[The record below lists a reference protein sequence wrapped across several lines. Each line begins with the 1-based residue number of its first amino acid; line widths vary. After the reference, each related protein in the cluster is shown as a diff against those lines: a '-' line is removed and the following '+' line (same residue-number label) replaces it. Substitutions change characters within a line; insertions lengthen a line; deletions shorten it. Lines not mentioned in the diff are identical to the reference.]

1 MPHSDDNSSGC
12 GYQAQAGEER
22 QQEGQSEAE
31 ERCVQVRSSAI
42 VLVHP
47 IHPIL
52 SEQRGKLAKKAKT
65 Y

>member
-1 MPHSDDNSSGC
+1 MPRADDNSSGS

-31 ERCVQVRSSAI
+31 ERCVQVRCFA
-42 VLVHP
+42 VVFVHP
-47 IHPIL
+47 THPIL